1 MEGTSVNKPFW
12 DLRDNEETVVSEGEI
27 ATVPPRISRRSGYRI
42 DRLGCGR
49 SRYALELMQTS
60 VCAEGAETRDPIWNF
75 KREEFGGRLGIAR
88 TVTMAP
94 KPRKMSD
101 SRHAETGARKTYR
114 MVRYF

>member
-49 SRYALELMQTS
+49 YRYALELMQTS
-60 VCAEGAETRDPIWNF
+60 VCAEGAETRDPDFELQTGRI
-75 KREEFGGRLGIAR
+75 GGRLGIAR

-94 KPRKMSD
+94 KPGK
-101 SRHAETGARKTYR
+101 
-114 MVRYF
+114 